1 MKNCNSK
8 IQKILA
14 LLLSVM
20 FIFVSCSDIFS
31 GREETGSVTFS
42 LSPELIQAVSN
53 ACRAADDDIAPS
65 DEPTVT
71 EQEGEKKE
79 GKYKFEIIIGGK
91 DYNKSDSKSADDLE
105 KLKGEVFHFYKIPVG
120 TKIQAEAKIIVGE
133 DHLQWTVMK
142 GKSEEKIIEAG
153 ENTLSFNLHQLA
165 MCNVYNNTESG
176 EALSD
181 IERISVYALPSD
193 SKEATEILEL
203 VAADTELN
211 DLKIKSK
218 LESYKDMLVGDYH
231 NDAGSELS
239 QYFADGYEL
248 KDGGEYYFLSLV
260 YIKKGPVYLGQP
272 AATEEAVTKIS
283 FNGINY
289 ITLSLTEVFSNTE
302 KTGSVS
308 VTLDLSSDLIRSVSK
323 ACPATN
329 DGADSSEENA
339 ATEQTQAKY
348 KVEIEINGDYRASD
362 FRRADDLEKLDG
374 RVFCFDNIPV
384 GSKIFAE
391 AKIIFGEG
399 HLQWTVIKGESKE
412 LTVESGENT
421 LLLNLY
427 QLAMCNIYNNTESV
441 EPLSDI
447 ERISVYALP
456 CDSSEATDILKLVAI
471 DSELNDFRI
480 KSKLESYKDMLVGD
494 YYKDGDSELSQYFTG
509 SYELKDGGEYYF
521 LSLVYIKKG
530 PVYLGHPAF
539 EGTDPE
545 LAEKAVTKISFDEIN
560 YIYLSLME
568 MHLESE
574 EVEIRFRFWDEEKK
588 DYVAL
593 ESFPDK
599 VLTNNDEYDE
609 EFDELAKKAVER
621 GYTINEDKSEELKYD
636 EENDK
641 YFIYVY
647 FDKDIIEELFS
658 LRGTAKDTEKYPGS
672 FKFAIYSNLT
682 YDITYNSDSI
692 KDKIVS
698 KGSVSIPEDDSK
710 LPSSIIKFSI
720 TEKEYFAFKDMS
732 SDVLEIVKEPKEKT
746 VDLTNGSFEFT
757 GASGVVISFSVGGQG
772 IVPFS
777 ISLKPTSGAKVPEIS
792 KVHSVTLYAVD
803 ATNAKKLQTA
813 LASSEP
819 SKAATDIINILEKQN
834 EDMPEEVTYL
844 QSYSSEVLK
853 AKTSPIVIEGSF
865 TTWGAMGKGK
875 SLAIVAVVNYGDGKD
890 IDAFCIGCSSVIEAS
905 AESNVVAFDYNPISV
920 PCTIS
925 FCLGDDFAEEY
936 TISTALSSFTP
947 TKDETFLETV
957 MAVAADT
964 VEALKEKEYI
974 YNRYVSGLSSGIPY
988 VTLYFV
994 ESKVTAISLKV
1005 IDAPETIYVG
1015 ESKSFGAK
1023 YVYSDGSQKAA
1034 ESFRLETATGKTS
1047 DLVEVSDVKDGKIT
1061 ITGKTPGKVTFTV
1074 LSDEY
1079 EEIAATFTVT
1089 VEATSTSS
1097 GIKVTLAKTST
1108 TDEGENVTLEFE
1120 ETSDGLDFTA
1130 TPKTGTTVTNYMW
1143 IVEGLTPES
1152 GNEGGANYH
1161 IPTSKYEELGF
1172 GVYHVTCIV
1181 TIDGE
1186 EYSVQTTFTL
1196 TSE

>member
-53 ACRAADDDIAPS
+53 ACRAIEGDAASS
-65 DEPTVT
+65 DEGMLI
-71 EQEGEKKE
+71 EQENDVPPDQFENKNE
-79 GKYKFEIIIGGK
+79 GKYKFEISIEGRAYK
-91 DYNKSDSKSADDLE
+91 AYDFKSADDVTELE
-105 KLKGEVFHFYKIPVG
+105 GKIFRFDNIPVG
-120 TKIQAEAKIIVGE
+120 EKIYAEAKISVAEENI
-133 DHLQWTVMK
+133 QWPIMK
-142 GKSEEKIIEAG
+142 GKSEEKVIEAG
-153 ENTLSFNLHQLA
+153 ENTLSFNLRQVA
-165 MCNVYNNTESG
+165 RCKVYNTTETG
-176 EALSD
+176 ESLDD
-181 IERISVYALPSD
+181 IERISVYAFPSSSD
-193 SKEATEILEL
+193 EAKELSEL
-203 VAADTELN
+203 LVADTELN
-211 DLKIKSK
+211 DLQIKSK
-218 LESYKDMLVGDYH
+218 LD
-231 NDAGSELS
+231 
-239 QYFADGYEL
+239 
-248 KDGGEYYFLSLV
+248 
-260 YIKKGPVYLGQP
+260 
-272 AATEEAVTKIS
+272 
-283 FNGINY
+283 
-289 ITLSLTEVFSNTE
+289 
-302 KTGSVS
+302 
-308 VTLDLSSDLIRSVSK
+308 
-323 ACPATN
+323 
-329 DGADSSEENA
+329 
-339 ATEQTQAKY
+339 KY
-348 KVEIEINGDYRASD
+348 KAN
-362 FRRADDLEKLDG
+362 
-374 RVFCFDNIPV
+374 
-384 GSKIFAE
+384 
-391 AKIIFGEG
+391 
-399 HLQWTVIKGESKE
+399 
-412 LTVESGENT
+412 
-421 LLLNLY
+421 
-427 QLAMCNIYNNTESV
+427 
-441 EPLSDI
+441 
-447 ERISVYALP
+447 
-456 CDSSEATDILKLVAI
+456 
-471 DSELNDFRI
+471 
-480 KSKLESYKDMLVGD
+480 LVGD
-494 YYKDGDSELSQYFTG
+494 YYKDGNSNLSQDFQDG
-509 SYELKDGGEYYF
+509 YELKDGEYIF
-521 LSLVYIKKG
+521 FSLVYIKKG
-530 PVYLGHPAF
+530 SVYLGWA
-539 EGTDPE
+539 TE
-545 LAEKAVTKISFDEIN
+545 LTTEISLEKVNTIN
-560 YIYLSLME
+560 LALSE
-568 MHLESE
+568 MNLK
-574 EVEIRFRFWDEEKK
+574 VENVELRFRFWDEEKK

-621 GYTINEDKSEELKYD
+621 GYTINEDKSDELKYD
-636 EENDK
+636 EESDK
-641 YFIYVY
+641 YYITVY

-658 LRGTAKDTEKYPGS
+658 LKGTAADTAKYPGS

-698 KGSVSIPEDDSK
+698 KGTISIPEDDSK

-732 SDVLEIVKEPKEKT
+732 SDVLETVKEPKEKI
-746 VDLTNGSFEFT
+746 VDLTNGIFEFT

-813 LASSEP
+813 LASSDS
-819 SKAATDIINILEKQN
+819 SKVATDIINILEKH
-834 EDMPEEVTYL
+834 EETMSEEVTYL

-905 AESNVVAFDYNPISV
+905 AETNVVAFDYNPISV

-994 ESKVTAISLKV
+994 KDESKPTVKEMVLSG
-1005 IDAPETIYVG
+1005 APEKIYVG

-1023 YVYSDGSQKAA
+1023 YVYSDGSEKAA
-1034 ESFRLETATGKTS
+1034 ESFRLETATGF
-1047 DLVEVSDVKDGKIT
+1047 VEVSDVKDGKIT

-1079 EEIAATFTVT
+1079 EGIAATFTVT

-1097 GIKVTLAKTST
+1097 GIEVNPAEIDTKDLADDFIVTSE
-1108 TDEGENVTLEFE
+1108 TD
-1120 ETSDGLDFTA
+1120 SDGSITLKA
-1130 TPKTGTTVTNYMW
+1130 EPKTVVNGYSYQWLVDGNPVDGATTMSYKWTPDVLRNLGSGVHYVMLQIEFNEKEHYSVTKD
-1143 IVEGLTPES
+1143 S
-1152 GNEGGANYH
+1152 DGNDL
-1161 IPTSKYEELGF
+1161 IL
-1172 GVYHVTCIV
+1172 IV
-1181 TIDGE
+1181 TSE
-1186 EYSVQTTFTL
+1186 E
-1196 TSE
+1196 

>member
-8 IQKILA
+8 VQKILA

-53 ACRAADDDIAPS
+53 ACRAIEGDAASS
-65 DEPTVT
+65 DEGTLI
-71 EQEGEKKE
+71 EQENDVPPEQFENKNE
-79 GKYKFEIIIGGK
+79 GKYKFEISIEGRAYK
-91 DYNKSDSKSADDLE
+91 AYDFKSADDVTE
-105 KLKGEVFHFYKIPVG
+105 LKGKIFRFDNIPVG
-120 TKIQAEAKIIVGE
+120 EKIYAEAKIIVAE
-133 DHLQWTVMK
+133 ENIQWPIMK
-142 GKSEEKIIEAG
+142 GKSEEKVIEVG
-153 ENTLSFNLHQLA
+153 ENTLSFNLRQVA
-165 MCNVYNNTESG
+165 RCKVYNTTETG
-176 EALSD
+176 ESLGE
-181 IERISVYALPSD
+181 IERISVYAFPSSSD
-193 SKEATEILEL
+193 EAKELSELL
-203 VAADTELN
+203 VADTKLN

-218 LESYKDMLVGDYH
+218 LDSSKDNLVGDYYKDS
-231 NDAGSELS
+231 NSDLS
-239 QYFADGYEL
+239 QDFQDGYEL
-248 KDGGEYYFLSLV
+248 KDGEYIFFSLV
-260 YIKKGPVYLGQP
+260 YIKKGSVYLGW
-272 AATEEAVTKIS
+272 ATELTTEIS
-283 FNGINY
+283 LEKVNTINLA
-289 ITLSLTEVFSNTE
+289 LSKMNL
-302 KTGSVS
+302 
-308 VTLDLSSDLIRSVSK
+308 
-323 ACPATN
+323 
-329 DGADSSEENA
+329 
-339 ATEQTQAKY
+339 
-348 KVEIEINGDYRASD
+348 KVEN
-362 FRRADDLEKLDG
+362 
-374 RVFCFDNIPV
+374 V
-384 GSKIFAE
+384 
-391 AKIIFGEG
+391 
-399 HLQWTVIKGESKE
+399 E
-412 LTVESGENT
+412 L
-421 LLLNLY
+421 
-427 QLAMCNIYNNTESV
+427 
-441 EPLSDI
+441 
-447 ERISVYALP
+447 
-456 CDSSEATDILKLVAI
+456 
-471 DSELNDFRI
+471 
-480 KSKLESYKDMLVGD
+480 
-494 YYKDGDSELSQYFTG
+494 
-509 SYELKDGGEYYF
+509 
-521 LSLVYIKKG
+521 
-530 PVYLGHPAF
+530 
-539 EGTDPE
+539 
-545 LAEKAVTKISFDEIN
+545 
-560 YIYLSLME
+560 
-568 MHLESE
+568 
-574 EVEIRFRFWDEEKK
+574 RFRFWDEEKK
-588 DYVAL
+588 EYVEL
-593 ESFPDK
+593 KDFPDK
-599 VLTNNDEYDE
+599 VLTNNDDYDE
-609 EFDELAKKAVER
+609 EFDKLAKTAVEL
-621 GYTINEDKSEELKYD
+621 GYTINEDKSDELKYD

-641 YFIYVY
+641 YYITVY

-658 LRGTAKDTEKYPGS
+658 LKGTAADTAKYPGS

-698 KGSVSIPEDDSK
+698 KGTISIPEDDSK

-813 LASSEP
+813 LASSDS
-819 SKAATDIINILEKQN
+819 SKVASDIINILEKQN

-853 AKTSPIVIEGSF
+853 AKTSPIVIEDSF

-875 SLAIVAVVNYGDGKD
+875 SLAIVAVVNYGDEKD

-947 TKDETFLETV
+947 SKNATFLSTV

-1023 YVYSDGSQKAA
+1023 YVYSDGSEKAA
-1034 ESFRLETATGKTS
+1034 ESFRLETDNGKTS
-1047 DLVEVSDVKDGKIT
+1047 DFVEVSDVKDGKIT

-1097 GIKVTLAKTST
+1097 GIEVNPAEIDTRNLADDFIVTSE
-1108 TDEGENVTLEFE
+1108 TD
-1120 ETSDGLDFTA
+1120 SDGSITLKA
-1130 TPKTGTTVTNYMW
+1130 EPKTVENGYSYQWYVDGNAVNGATTMSYKW
-1143 IVEGLTPES
+1143 DPEMLRNLGS
-1152 GNEGGANYH
+1152 GAHYVMLQIEFTKGNEKEHY
-1161 IPTSKYEELGF
+1161 S
-1172 GVYHVTCIV
+1172 VTKDSDGNKLILIV
-1181 TIDGE
+1181 TSE
-1186 EYSVQTTFTL
+1186 E
-1196 TSE
+1196 

>member
-8 IQKILA
+8 IQKIFA

-53 ACRAADDDIAPS
+53 ACRAIEGDAASSDDGTLI
-65 DEPTVT
+65 
-71 EQEGEKKE
+71 EQENDVPPEQFENKTE
-79 GKYKFEIIIGGK
+79 GKYKFEISIEGRAYK
-91 DYNKSDSKSADDLE
+91 AYDFKSADDVTE
-105 KLKGEVFHFYKIPVG
+105 LKGKIFRFDNIPVG
-120 TKIQAEAKIIVGE
+120 EKIYAEAKISVAEE
-133 DHLQWTVMK
+133 DSQWPIMK
-142 GKSEEKIIEAG
+142 GKSEEKVIEAG
-153 ENTLSFNLHQLA
+153 ENTLSFNLRQVARCSVHN
-165 MCNVYNNTESG
+165 MTKTGKS
-176 EALSD
+176 LSD
-181 IERISVYALPSD
+181 IERISVYAFPSSSD
-193 SKEATEILEL
+193 EAKKLSEL

-211 DLKIKSK
+211 DLQIKSK
-218 LESYKDMLVGDYH
+218 LD
-231 NDAGSELS
+231 
-239 QYFADGYEL
+239 
-248 KDGGEYYFLSLV
+248 
-260 YIKKGPVYLGQP
+260 
-272 AATEEAVTKIS
+272 
-283 FNGINY
+283 
-289 ITLSLTEVFSNTE
+289 
-302 KTGSVS
+302 
-308 VTLDLSSDLIRSVSK
+308 
-323 ACPATN
+323 
-329 DGADSSEENA
+329 
-339 ATEQTQAKY
+339 KY
-348 KVEIEINGDYRASD
+348 KAN
-362 FRRADDLEKLDG
+362 
-374 RVFCFDNIPV
+374 
-384 GSKIFAE
+384 
-391 AKIIFGEG
+391 
-399 HLQWTVIKGESKE
+399 
-412 LTVESGENT
+412 
-421 LLLNLY
+421 
-427 QLAMCNIYNNTESV
+427 
-441 EPLSDI
+441 
-447 ERISVYALP
+447 
-456 CDSSEATDILKLVAI
+456 
-471 DSELNDFRI
+471 
-480 KSKLESYKDMLVGD
+480 LVGD
-494 YYKDGDSELSQYFTG
+494 YYKDGNSDLSQDFQDG
-509 SYELKDGGEYYF
+509 YELKDGEYIF
-521 LSLVYIKKG
+521 FSLVYIKKG
-530 PVYLGHPAF
+530 SVYLGWA
-539 EGTDPE
+539 TE
-545 LAEKAVTKISFDEIN
+545 LTTEISLEKVNTIN
-560 YIYLSLME
+560 LALSE
-568 MHLESE
+568 MNLK
-574 EVEIRFRFWDEEKK
+574 VENVELRFRFWDEEKK

-593 ESFPDK
+593 ERFPDK

-609 EFDELAKKAVER
+609 EFHELAKKAVEL
-621 GYTINEDKSEELKYD
+621 GYTINEDKSSEIEYD
-636 EENDK
+636 EKDGK
-641 YFIYVY
+641 YVIYVY

-658 LRGTAKDTEKYPGS
+658 LKGTAADTAKYPGS

-698 KGSVSIPEDDSK
+698 KGTISIPEDDSK

-732 SDVLEIVKEPKEKT
+732 SDVLETVKEPKEKI

-792 KVHSVTLYAVD
+792 KVHSVTLYAVE

-813 LASSEP
+813 LANSDSSKVA
-819 SKAATDIINILEKQN
+819 SDIINILEKQN

-853 AKTSPIVIEGSF
+853 AKTSPIVIEDSF

-875 SLAIVAVVNYGDGKD
+875 SLAIVAVVNYGDEKD

-964 VEALKEKEYI
+964 VEALKKKEYI
-974 YNRYVSGLSSGIPY
+974 YNRYVSGLSSGIPH

-1023 YVYSDGSQKAA
+1023 YVYSDGSEKAA
-1034 ESFRLETATGKTS
+1034 ESFRLKTDTGKTS

-1074 LSDEY
+1074 LSDEC

-1097 GIKVTLAKTST
+1097 GIEVNPAEIDTRDLADDFIVTS
-1108 TDEGENVTLEFE
+1108 
-1120 ETSDGLDFTA
+1120 ETGSDGSITLKA
-1130 TPKTGTTVTNYMW
+1130 EPKTVENGYSYQWYVDGNAVNGATTMSYKW
-1143 IVEGLTPES
+1143 DPEMLRNLGS
-1152 GNEGGANYH
+1152 GVHYVMLQIEFTKGNEKEHY
-1161 IPTSKYEELGF
+1161 S
-1172 GVYHVTCIV
+1172 VTKDSDGNKLILIV
-1181 TIDGE
+1181 TSE
-1186 EYSVQTTFTL
+1186 E
-1196 TSE
+1196 

>member
-8 IQKILA
+8 IQKIFA

-53 ACRAADDDIAPS
+53 ACRAIEGDAASS
-65 DEPTVT
+65 DEGTLI
-71 EQEGEKKE
+71 EQENDVPPEQFENKNE
-79 GKYKFEIIIGGK
+79 GKYKFEISIEGRAYK
-91 DYNKSDSKSADDLE
+91 AYDSKSADDVTE
-105 KLKGEVFHFYKIPVG
+105 LKGKIFRFDNIPVG
-120 TKIQAEAKIIVGE
+120 EKIYAEAKITVAEE
-133 DHLQWTVMK
+133 DIQWPIMK
-142 GKSEEKIIEAG
+142 GKSEEKVIEAG
-153 ENTLSFNLHQLA
+153 ENTLSFNLRQVA
-165 MCNVYNNTESG
+165 RCSVQNTTENGVSLG
-176 EALSD
+176 D
-181 IERISVYALPSD
+181 IERISVYAFLSSSD
-193 SKEATEILEL
+193 EAKELSEL
-203 VAADTELN
+203 LVADTELN

-218 LESYKDMLVGDYH
+218 L
-231 NDAGSELS
+231 
-239 QYFADGYEL
+239 
-248 KDGGEYYFLSLV
+248 
-260 YIKKGPVYLGQP
+260 
-272 AATEEAVTKIS
+272 
-283 FNGINY
+283 
-289 ITLSLTEVFSNTE
+289 
-302 KTGSVS
+302 
-308 VTLDLSSDLIRSVSK
+308 
-323 ACPATN
+323 
-329 DGADSSEENA
+329 DSS
-339 ATEQTQAKY
+339 K
-348 KVEIEINGDYRASD
+348 
-362 FRRADDLEKLDG
+362 
-374 RVFCFDNIPV
+374 DN
-384 GSKIFAE
+384 
-391 AKIIFGEG
+391 
-399 HLQWTVIKGESKE
+399 
-412 LTVESGENT
+412 
-421 LLLNLY
+421 
-427 QLAMCNIYNNTESV
+427 
-441 EPLSDI
+441 
-447 ERISVYALP
+447 
-456 CDSSEATDILKLVAI
+456 
-471 DSELNDFRI
+471 
-480 KSKLESYKDMLVGD
+480 LVGD
-494 YYKDGDSELSQYFTG
+494 YYKDGNSNLSKDFQDG
-509 SYELKDGGEYYF
+509 YELKDGEYIF
-521 LSLVYIKKG
+521 FSLVYIKKG
-530 PVYLGHPAF
+530 SVYLGWA
-539 EGTDPE
+539 TE
-545 LAEKAVTKISFDEIN
+545 LTTEISLEKVNTIN
-560 YIYLSLME
+560 LALSE
-568 MHLESE
+568 MNLK
-574 EVEIRFRFWDEEKK
+574 VENVELRFRFWDEEKK
-588 DYVAL
+588 EYVAL

-609 EFDELAKKAVER
+609 EFDELAKTAVEL
-621 GYTINEDKSEELKYD
+621 GYTINEDKSDELEYD

-641 YFIYVY
+641 YFITVY

-732 SDVLEIVKEPKEKT
+732 SDVLETVKEPKEKT

-777 ISLKPTSGAKVPEIS
+777 ISLKPTSGANVPEIS

-803 ATNAKKLQTA
+803 ATNAKNLQTA

-819 SKAATDIINILEKQN
+819 SKAATDIINILEKH
-834 EDMPEEVTYL
+834 EETMAKEVTYL

-853 AKTSPIVIEGSF
+853 AKTSPIVIEDSF

-890 IDAFCIGCSSVIEAS
+890 IDAFCIGCSSVIDAS

-925 FCLGDDFAEEY
+925 FCLGDAFAEEY

-947 TKDETFLETV
+947 SKNATFLSTV
-957 MAVAADT
+957 MEAAADT

-1023 YVYSDGSQKAA
+1023 YIYSDGSEKTA
-1034 ESFRLETATGKTS
+1034 ELFRLETDTGKTS

-1074 LSDEY
+1074 LSYEY
-1079 EEIAATFTVT
+1079 EGIAATFTVT
-1089 VEATSTSS
+1089 VEVTSTSS
-1097 GIKVTLAKTST
+1097 GIKVTLAEFDT
-1108 TDEGENVTLEFE
+1108 TDLGANFTMSE
-1120 ETSDGLDFTA
+1120 ETGADGSITLTA
-1130 TPKTGTTVTNYMW
+1130 TPEEVVSGYLYQWWIDGNPVDGATAMSYKWTAGMLENLGTGVHDVMLQITVTTDAGT
-1143 IVEGLTPES
+1143 ET
-1152 GNEGGANYH
+1152 
-1161 IPTSKYEELGF
+1161 
-1172 GVYHVTCIV
+1172 
-1181 TIDGE
+1181 
-1186 EYSVQTTFTL
+1186 YSATTTFTL
-1196 TSE
+1196 TAE

>member
-8 IQKILA
+8 IQKIFA

-53 ACRAADDDIAPS
+53 ACRAIEDDAVSS
-65 DEPTVT
+65 DEGTLI
-71 EQEGEKKE
+71 EQENDVPPEQFENKNE
-79 GKYKFEIIIGGK
+79 GKYKFEISIEGRAYK
-91 DYNKSDSKSADDLE
+91 AYDFKSADDVTE
-105 KLKGEVFHFYKIPVG
+105 LKGKIFRFDNIPVG
-120 TKIQAEAKIIVGE
+120 EKIYAEAKITVAEE
-133 DHLQWTVMK
+133 DIQWPIMK
-142 GKSEEKIIEAG
+142 GKSEEKVIEAG
-153 ENTLSFNLHQLA
+153 ENTLSFNLRQVA
-165 MCNVYNNTESG
+165 RCSVQNTTETGVSLG
-176 EALSD
+176 E
-181 IERISVYALPSD
+181 IERISVYAFPSNSD
-193 SKEATEILEL
+193 EAKELSEL
-203 VAADTELN
+203 LVADTELN

-218 LESYKDMLVGDYH
+218 L
-231 NDAGSELS
+231 
-239 QYFADGYEL
+239 
-248 KDGGEYYFLSLV
+248 
-260 YIKKGPVYLGQP
+260 
-272 AATEEAVTKIS
+272 
-283 FNGINY
+283 
-289 ITLSLTEVFSNTE
+289 
-302 KTGSVS
+302 
-308 VTLDLSSDLIRSVSK
+308 
-323 ACPATN
+323 
-329 DGADSSEENA
+329 DSS
-339 ATEQTQAKY
+339 K
-348 KVEIEINGDYRASD
+348 
-362 FRRADDLEKLDG
+362 
-374 RVFCFDNIPV
+374 DN
-384 GSKIFAE
+384 
-391 AKIIFGEG
+391 
-399 HLQWTVIKGESKE
+399 
-412 LTVESGENT
+412 
-421 LLLNLY
+421 
-427 QLAMCNIYNNTESV
+427 
-441 EPLSDI
+441 
-447 ERISVYALP
+447 
-456 CDSSEATDILKLVAI
+456 
-471 DSELNDFRI
+471 
-480 KSKLESYKDMLVGD
+480 LVGD
-494 YYKDGDSELSQYFTG
+494 YYKDGNSNLSLDFQDG
-509 SYELKDGGEYYF
+509 YELKDGEYIF
-521 LSLVYIKKG
+521 FSLVYIKKG
-530 PVYLGHPAF
+530 SVYLGWA
-539 EGTDPE
+539 TE
-545 LAEKAVTKISFDEIN
+545 LTTEISLEKVNTIN
-560 YIYLSLME
+560 LALSE
-568 MHLESE
+568 MNLK
-574 EVEIRFRFWDEEKK
+574 VENVELRFRFWDEEKK
-588 DYVAL
+588 EYVAL

-609 EFDELAKKAVER
+609 EFDELAKTAVEL
-621 GYTINEDKSEELKYD
+621 GYTINKDKSDELEYD

-641 YFIYVY
+641 YFITVY

-698 KGSVSIPEDDSK
+698 KGTISIPEDDSK
-710 LPSSIIKFSI
+710 LPSSIVNFSI

-732 SDVLEIVKEPKEKT
+732 SDVLETVKEPKEKT

-777 ISLKPTSGAKVPEIS
+777 ISLKPTSGANVPEIS

-803 ATNAKKLQTA
+803 ATNAKNLQTA

-819 SKAATDIINILEKQN
+819 SKAATDIINILEKH
-834 EDMPEEVTYL
+834 EETMAKEVTYL

-853 AKTSPIVIEGSF
+853 AKTSPIVIEDSF

-890 IDAFCIGCSSVIEAS
+890 IDAFCIGCSSVIDAS

-925 FCLGDDFAEEY
+925 FCLGDAFAEEY

-947 TKDETFLETV
+947 SKNATFLSTV
-957 MAVAADT
+957 MEAAADT

-1005 IDAPETIYVG
+1005 IDAPEKIYVG

-1023 YVYSDGSQKAA
+1023 YVYSDGSEKAA

-1047 DLVEVSDVKDGKIT
+1047 DFVEVSDVKDGKIT

-1074 LSDEY
+1074 LSDKY

-1161 IPTSKYEELGF
+1161 IPASKYEELGF